1 MSKDGTWKVFN
12 TAIEYNK
19 GQVRA
24 YIHSFRL
31 GLVINSFSGC
41 LSYNL
46 GRVCWG
52 QDRERQAESHHDLTR
67 GQAGGPQSG
76 QAGQPVQRAD
86 RQTSGEHWGASL
98 STHCQGLQAAE
109 RDDWNTGVNALL
121 IIGTVLFWRPV
132 SLYCG
137 RQAHQNIPQC
147 PRHKEQYSWTE
158 GNAEEKSF
166 KQCSQ
171 RKNRRSNSS
180 GRTKSEEHFAKI
192 KSLFIVHA
200 QALKGNKLKIDVINI

>member
-1 MSKDGTWKVFN
+1 MRGSPGHLISEVNTNWLLCCKYPYISGHTSGVYSFSFSSDSSKVATVSKDGTWKVFN

-41 LSYNL
+41 LCYYL
-46 GRVCWG
+46 GGVCWG

-109 RDDWNTGVNALL
+109 RDDWNAGVNALL
-121 IIGTVLFWRPV
+121 IIGPVLFWRPV

-137 RQAHQNIPQC
+137 RQAHQNIP
-147 PRHKEQYSWTE
+147 
-158 GNAEEKSF
+158 
-166 KQCSQ
+166 
-171 RKNRRSNSS
+171 
-180 GRTKSEEHFAKI
+180 
-192 KSLFIVHA
+192 
-200 QALKGNKLKIDVINI
+200 